1 MKRLCERHGC
11 TNSAAHQA
19 PYCGSPECIDLRA
32 AMVSR
37 ARSSRAIRTDREVAP
52 IPSRDEEAA
61 RAASATPGTPTP
73 QTPAAG
79 PVLVRSQ
86 PTLRSWTDDDLLDLL
101 SMTLAELKTRP
112 GVGRRAIEALDR
124 ALGGGTS

>member
-19 PYCGSPECIDLRA
+19 PYCGSPECIAIRA

-37 ARSSRAIRTDREVAP
+37 ARSSRAIRTDQEVAV

-61 RAASATPGTPTP
+61 RAASATPGTPTLQVP
-73 QTPAAG
+73 TSG

-101 SMTLAELKTRP
+101 TLTLVELKTRP
-112 GVGRRAIEALDR
+112 GARRRAIEALDR
-124 ALGGGTS
+124 ALAQGG